1 MPNKPVHFTLKWMS
15 LFMALYILNLSVD
28 APDAHIHA
36 VKDNLSINDQES
48 VIELIVEKVL
58 DFDNAIPEYDDD
70 DTESSF
76 KKEKSN
82 TFYLIPA
89 AVFQHDG
96 GHDMVIGKKFYHYIE
111 NTAENCF
118 EIPSPPPDFL
128 I

>member
-1 MPNKPVHFTLKWMS
+1 MS

-36 VKDNLSINDQES
+36 VKDNLNINDQES
-48 VIELIVEKVL
+48 VIEIIVEKVL
-58 DFDNAIPEYDDD
+58 DFENAIPEYDDD
-70 DTESSF
+70 DTESSL

-89 AVFQHDG
+89 LVVQQHNRY
-96 GHDMVIGKKFYHYIE
+96 HFVTVKKFYHYIE
-111 NTAENCF
+111 NTAESCF